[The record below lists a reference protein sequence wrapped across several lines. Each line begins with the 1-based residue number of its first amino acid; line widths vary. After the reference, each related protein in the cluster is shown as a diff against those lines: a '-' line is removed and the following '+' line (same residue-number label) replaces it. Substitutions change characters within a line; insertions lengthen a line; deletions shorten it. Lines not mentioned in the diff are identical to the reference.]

1 MSNQAKDWQKGY
13 YTVLVDNT
21 TLAVSKKVKT
31 GVDGCGFPTYKT
43 VTATARCSPED
54 EFSLSMGVA
63 LAMDRLSKK
72 LNDSIE
78 IGDKVKIVDK
88 ESVSAYY
95 PIWVSKHVSNLM
107 DIARYAYG
115 SLPNIS
121 ATYEVMVIG
130 PHDMNDER
138 QMVYIKRNDGLTSL
152 CYLVDIKGLE
162 KIYD

>member
-1 MSNQAKDWQKGY
+1 MSNQAKDWQKGSY
-13 YTVLVDNT
+13 NIRVKDNVVEAS
-21 TLAVSKKVKT
+21 AVRCVEKGNYNSLKT
-31 GVDGCGFPTYKT
+31 YS
-43 VTATARCSPED
+43 ATARCDPED

-72 LNDSIE
+72 LNNNIE

-88 ESVSAYY
+88 ELVFAYY
-95 PIWVSKHVSNLM
+95 PMWVSNHVSNSM

-115 SLPNIS
+115 SLPNLS

-130 PHDMNDER
+130 PHDMVDER
-138 QMVYIKRNDGLTSL
+138 RMVYIKRNDGLTSP

-162 KIYD
+162 KIYG